1 MANKRKE
8 EDKPQIFS
16 KFLVLYHDYCIEV
29 LKKTFL
35 LTVKNVQAVY
45 VPDIPSILMF
55 LMR

>member
-1 MANKRKE
+1 MANKRYK
-8 EDKPQIFS
+8 KINHKRLAI
-16 KFLVLYHDYCIEV
+16 KFLVFYHYCIV

-35 LTVKNVQAVY
+35 LTGKNVQVVY

>member
-1 MANKRKE
+1 MANKRYK
-8 EDKPQIFS
+8 KINHKRLAI
-16 KFLVLYHDYCIEV
+16 KFLVFYHYCIEV

-35 LTVKNVQAVY
+35 LTVKNVQVVY

>member
-1 MANKRKE
+1 MANKRNK
-8 EDKPQIFS
+8 KINHKRLAI
-16 KFLVLYHDYCIEV
+16 KFLVFYHYCIEV